1 MSWYDLENKIT
12 LVTRR
17 TGQSC
22 VTAVQEFAGVCGCT
36 WQALRAS
43 SSHYI
48 LNGYDRIRYIYIYI
62 YIY

>member
-22 VTAVQEFAGVCGCT
+22 VTAVQEFAGVYAMAGTRSACV
-36 WQALRAS
+36 ALHIER
-43 SSHYI
+43 
-48 LNGYDRIRYIYIYI
+48 L
-62 YIY
+62 